1 MKTRRTRETG
11 GEGGFTLIE
20 CIAYMGLL
28 VVVLGVATRVFFQSW
43 DDSKA
48 LRRNAED
55 IVRVLHAGDQWRADV
70 RAATGPVQLTDAD
83 GAEQLRIPGS
93 AGEIVY
99 TFSKGELRRK
109 VSADAVAK
117 VWLANV
123 KSSQMQSDSRR
134 NVEAWRWELELK
146 TVKKTARWRPL
157 FTFETVAGGAITR

>member
-1 MKTRRTRETG
+1 MLPRG
-11 GEGGFTLIE
+11 
-20 CIAYMGLL
+20 Y
-28 VVVLGVATRVFFQSW
+28 FFSRW

-48 LRRNAED
+48 LRRNADD

-83 GAEQLRIPGS
+83 GAEQLRIPAS

-99 TFSKGELRRK
+99 TFSKGELRRQ
-109 VSADAVAK
+109 AGAAAANE

-123 KSSQMQSDSRR
+123 KSSQMQSDLRR
-134 NVEAWRWELELK
+134 NVAAWRWELELK
-146 TVKKTARWRPL
+146 TVRKTARWRPL